1 MPQSPPPDSAD
12 PFFELATFLISSSRG
27 AIEEGVFTASLRL
40 LDAASRLAVL
50 AAEHVDDP
58 FLVDLGRLVKTDG
71 PAAYMDSA
79 ETYVAFLDH
88 TLVAVAA
95 EASRRSGLDNA

>member
-1 MPQSPPPDSAD
+1 MSQNPPPDSAE
-12 PFFELATFLISSSRG
+12 PFFELATFLVSSSRG

-40 LDAASRLAVL
+40 LDAAGRLAVL

-58 FLVDLGRLVKTDG
+58 FLVELGRVVKADG

-79 ETYVAFLDH
+79 EAYVAFLDR
-88 TLVAVAA
+88 TLAEVAA
-95 EASRRSGLDNA
+95 EASRRSGLEQP